1 MSPAVEE
8 KRAASSPWGLWLRLV
23 AVGLLGVGL
32 LYCMTGGREKLD
44 AVLAQVRV
52 LGPVWF
58 YVIFTVATSLGVP
71 TSPFL
76 LVGGAT
82 FGVGANLA
90 GVIVS
95 YMVNLAATYWLGRTV
110 FADLLR
116 QLLAKVQLP
125 WKVPQQVSWQVIAL
139 VRTTPGLP
147 YVVQSCLLASV
158 CARFWLYYLVS
169 LPVVLMWACLFVFLG
184 RSVHSAEVKLVVLAT
199 FLLLVGGI
207 GLRLFGKRLA
217 RRFAGK

>member
-1 MSPAVEE
+1 M
-8 KRAASSPWGLWLRLV
+8 GLWLRLM
-23 AVGLLGVGL
+23 AVGLLGLGL
-32 LYCMTGGREKLD
+32 LYCMTTGREKLD
-44 AVLAQVRV
+44 EVLAQVRS
-52 LGPVWF
+52 LGPFWY
-58 YVIFTVATSLGVP
+58 YVIFTVVTSVGVP

-90 GVIVS
+90 GVVGS
-95 YMVNLAATYWLGRTV
+95 YLVNLAATYWLGRTV

-116 QLLAKVQLP
+116 QLLAKVRLP
-125 WKVPQQVSWQVIAL
+125 WKLPEQVSWQVIAL

-169 LPVVLMWACLFVFLG
+169 LPIVLGWACLFVFLG
-184 RSVHSAEVKLVVLAT
+184 RSVHSAEVKLVALAV
-199 FLLLVGGI
+199 FLLLAGGI